1 MISELNDDEI
11 LDLLMTSEFENSLS
25 PTEFKFLL
33 KKWRF
38 FYRML
43 HGRMDRV
50 KDDMDYKIN
59 MLKGEI
65 EGLKGQNYEIMVD
78 VAQKQ
83 DKIDVLKGV
92 IKNRKLTWRE
102 RWTGKII
109 TNEDED
115 K

>member
-11 LDLLMTSEFENSLS
+11 LDLLMTSEFENNLS

-38 FYRML
+38 FYRLL

-50 KDDMDYKIN
+50 KDDLSFNIDK
-59 MLKGEI
+59 LKGEI
-65 EGLKGQNYEIMVD
+65 DGLKSQNHNIRVD
-78 VAQKQ
+78 GAQKQ
-83 DKIDVLKGV
+83 DQIDVLKNV
-92 IKNRKLTWRE
+92 IKNRKLTWKE

>member
-11 LDLLMTSEFENSLS
+11 LDLLMTSEFENNLS

-38 FYRML
+38 FYRLL

-50 KDDMDYKIN
+50 KDDLIFNIDK
-59 MLKGEI
+59 LKGEI
-65 EGLKGQNYEIMVD
+65 DGLKSQNHNIMVD
-78 VAQKQ
+78 GAQKQ
-83 DKIDVLKGV
+83 DQIDVLKNV
-92 IKNRKLTWRE
+92 IKNRKLTWKE